1 MFLYTAAEMTR
12 PTDRPSNH
20 RTLEAGRTAVTHSHV
35 TEPMHNKFWHRG
47 TPAENTRAFLD
58 IIELRV
64 HWGICK

>member
-1 MFLYTAAEMTR
+1 MFLYTAAGMTR
-12 PTDRPSNH
+12 PIDRPSNH
-20 RTLEAGRTAVTHSHV
+20 RTREAGRTAATHSHV

-47 TPAENTRAFLD
+47 TLAENTRACLD